1 MTTPLEIVRQ
11 FISLIETKEIDR
23 ALALLDPNISYENM
37 PTKPVVGID
46 TVGKVLTGFLNPAS
60 KVDWRIISECATG
73 DTVYNE
79 RLDRFL
85 INGVWLDLP
94 IAGVFK
100 VANGKIVLWR
110 DYFDMSTYMTQF
122 SKIMKP
128 SGGEPA

>member
-11 FISLIETKEIDR
+11 FINLIETKEIDL

-46 TVGKVLTGFLNPAS
+46 NVGRVLTGFLGPAS
-60 KVDWRIISECATG
+60 QVDWRIISECAAG

-79 RLDRFL
+79 RLDRFM

-100 VANGKIVLWR
+100 VAGGKIILWR
-110 DYFDMSTYMTQF
+110 DYFDMGTYMTQF

-128 SGGEPA
+128 SGDEPA